1 MYQQLASNVIF
12 PEQNQHY
19 LVYEILTDDLHSAQV
34 IKKNDK
40 YVTIRLLTYEKHF
53 NKDVMNKDKT
63 RIWLVLFK
71 GI

>member
-12 PEQNQHY
+12 SEQNQHY
-19 LVYEILTDDLHSAQV
+19 LVYEILTDDLHSALV

-63 RIWLVLFK
+63 RIRSVLFK